1 MASMEL
7 TRGYRRTWGATP
19 EVYFPRQ
26 IDNSRLVKQDD
37 ERRGREMKIFAASLA
52 LLFVMFMIYGLQ
64 HYKAI
69 EYGYN
74 NEMLRTQRDTL
85 AEANRQLR
93 LEEASLREPAR
104 IDELAHQ
111 LGLQTPVAG
120 QVVRLE
126 PGEGADASMPVMARM
141 AAVSVIS
148 AAQ

>member
-7 TRGYRRTWGATP
+7 TSGYRRSWGATP

-26 IDNSRLVKQDD
+26 IDNSRLVKTDD
-37 ERRGREMKIFAASLA
+37 PARGREMRMFAISLA

-64 HYKAI
+64 HYRAI

-74 NEMLRTQRDTL
+74 NEVLRTQRDTL

-120 QVVRLE
+120 QVMRME
-126 PGEGADASMPVMARM
+126 PGEGSDVNMPVMARM

>member
-7 TRGYRRTWGATP
+7 TSGCRRTWGATP

-26 IDNSRLVKQDD
+26 IDNSRLVKVDD
-37 ERRGREMKIFAASLA
+37 PARGREMKVFGISLA

-74 NEMLRTQRDTL
+74 NELLRAQRDTL
-85 AEANRQLR
+85 AETNRQLR

-120 QVVRLE
+120 QVVRME
-126 PGEGADASMPVMARM
+126 PGEGNDVNMPVMARM

-148 AAQ
+148 AAH

>member
-1 MASMEL
+1 MEL
-7 TRGYRRTWGATP
+7 TSGYRRWSATP

-26 IDNSRLVKQDD
+26 IDNSRLVKTEDPA
-37 ERRGREMKIFAASLA
+37 RRREMKTFAISLA

-64 HYKAI
+64 HYRAI
-69 EYGYN
+69 EYGYK

-111 LGLQTPVAG
+111 LGLQTPIAG
-120 QVVRLE
+120 QVVRME
-126 PGEGADASMPVMARM
+126 PGEGNDVNMPVMARM

-148 AAQ
+148 ATQ